1 MYIEKLSLTNI
12 RDILSKMFNGKNVK
26 IKKLS
31 VKSISKE
38 AGFASIEIDFE
49 VLNNKYKS
57 EGFKTG
63 NVTLTDYY
71 AVLNEYDEVK
81 YGYDE
86 KFIKKYHEAMI
97 EEFEKIEARKSK
109 KENLAEK
116 YKADVDY
123 VKADSFDDENTL

>member
-12 RDILSKMFNGKNVK
+12 KDILSKMFDGKNVK
-26 IKKLS
+26 IKKLN
-31 VKSISKE
+31 VKSASRD
-38 AGFASIEIDFE
+38 AGFGSIDIDFE
-49 VLNNKYKS
+49 VLNNKYKT

-63 NVTLTDYY
+63 NITFTDYF

-81 YGYDE
+81 HGYDE
-86 KFIKKYHEAMI
+86 KIIKKYHEAMI

-116 YKADVDY
+116 YKVDVDY